1 MSNVKR
7 IYVEKKAPYA
17 VRANELKEEIKSY
30 LGMKGL
36 KEVRELIRYDIENL
50 SEETYK
56 KSLGIVFSEP
66 PVDSLYEEEF
76 AKNENDKVFSVE
88 YLPGQFDQRA
98 DSAEQC
104 VKLLNEKEEPIIR
117 SATTY
122 VLTGE
127 ISEEEFDRIKAY
139 CINPVDSREN
149 NSAKP
154 ETLVVKFEEPAD
166 VITFDGFV
174 DMEESKLN
182 ELYQSLNLAMTFK
195 DFLHIQNYF
204 KNDEKRNPSMT
215 EIRVLDTYWSDHCR
229 HTTFLTELKDV
240 EFEDGYYNAPIR
252 ATYNQYTKDRAVIY
266 KDRDDKYIS
275 LMDIALMAMKKLRAD
290 GKLED
295 IEVSDE
301 INACSIIVPVEI
313 DGKEEEWLVFFK
325 NETHNHPTEIEP
337 FGGAATCLGGAIRD
351 PLSGRGYVYQAMR
364 VTGAA
369 DPTVSLKDT
378 LEGKLAQ
385 RKIVTGAAKGYS
397 SYGNQIGLATGL
409 VDEIYHP
416 NYVAKRMEIG
426 AVMGAAPRRNV
437 IRENSD
443 PGDIIILLGGRT
455 GRDGCGGATGS
466 SKAHNT
472 SSIDTCGAEVQKGN
486 APTERKIQRL
496 FRREEVSS
504 IIKKCNDFGA
514 GGVSVAIGELADGL
528 HIFMDKVPKKY
539 AGLDGT
545 ELSISESQERM
556 AVVVDKKDVDK
567 MLAFAAEENL
577 EAVEVAVVTEEPRL
591 VMIWRDNEI
600 VNISRAFLDT
610 NGAHQEAKAI
620 VTMPSKEDNY
630 LQKEVA
636 VTDMKAK
643 WLEVLHDLNVCS
655 KKGLVEM
662 FDSSI
667 GAATVTMPYGGK
679 YQLTPIQT
687 MIAKL
692 PVLKGK
698 CDTVTMMSYGFDPYL
713 STWSPYHGSI
723 YAVISSVAKI
733 VACGGDYSK
742 IRFTFQ
748 EYFRRL
754 GTDAKRWGEPM
765 AALLGAYEAQ
775 MKLGLPSIGGKDSM
789 SGTFNEID
797 VPPTLVSFAVDV
809 AKGQDIITP
818 EFKKAGNKIVKF
830 NIAKDEF
837 DIPVFEQVMEL
848 YAQIT
853 KLANDKVLQSAY
865 AIENGGVIEAVSKMA
880 FGNKLGV
887 TLCDSVKAS
896 DYFKPEYGCIVAEVA
911 EADLAKITA
920 VYEVIGEVTD
930 KAAFVYGDTVITM
943 EEALTS
949 WTETLENVFPT
960 KSEGENGALETKLFD
975 AKTIYTA
982 KTKIARP
989 QVFVPVF
996 PGTNCEYDV
1005 TKAFEKAGA
1014 DVKTIVFRNL
1024 SEKDIT
1030 ESVKAFTEE
1039 INKSQII
1046 MFPGGFSAGDEPDGS
1061 AKFIASV
1068 FRNEAIKEATN
1079 NLLKQRDGLVLGIC
1093 NGFQAVIKLGLVP
1106 YGEITDVTEDTP
1118 TLTTNRIGRHIS
1130 KSVYTKVVT
1139 NKSPWLSK
1147 AELGGVYTI
1156 PASHG
1161 EGRFVANDEWLQK
1174 LFANG
1179 QVATQYVDVN
1189 GNPSMDEDFNPNGSY
1204 CAIEGITSPDGRVLG
1219 KMAHSERIGDKVAMN
1234 IFGNQDQLI
1243 FEAGVEYFTK

>member
-7 IYVEKKAPYA
+7 IYVEKKTPYA

-30 LGMKGL
+30 LGIKGL
-36 KEVRELIRYDIENL
+36 DAVRELIRYDIENL
-50 SEETYK
+50 TEATYK
-56 KSLGIVFSEP
+56 KALGIVFSEP
-66 PVDSLYEEEF
+66 PVDVLYEEEF
-76 AKNENDKVFSVE
+76 EKNNDDKVFSVE

-127 ISEEEFDRIKAY
+127 ISEEEFDRVKAY
-139 CINPVDSREN
+139 CINPVDSRESN
-149 NSAKP
+149 VVKP
-154 ETLVVKFEEPAD
+154 ETLVVKFDEPAD
-166 VITFDGFV
+166 VITFNGFNN
-174 DMEESKLN
+174 MEENELK

-204 KNDEKRNPSMT
+204 KNEEKRDPSMT

-240 EFEDGYYNAPIR
+240 EFEDGFYKAPIM

-295 IEVSDE
+295 MEVSDE

-369 DPTVSLKDT
+369 DPTVSLKET

-466 SKAHNT
+466 SKAHTT

-591 VMIWRDNEI
+591 VMIWRDNVI

-610 NGAHQEAKAI
+610 NGAHQEAKAT

-636 VTDMKAK
+636 VTNMKEK

-667 GAATVTMPYGGK
+667 GAATVAMPFGGK

-713 STWSPYHGSI
+713 SSWSPYHGSI
-723 YAVISSVAKI
+723 YAIISSVAKI
-733 VACGGDYSK
+733 VACGGDFSK

-789 SGTFNEID
+789 SGTFNDID
-797 VPPTLVSFAVDV
+797 VPPTLVSFAVDI
-809 AKGQDIITP
+809 AKQQDIITP
-818 EFKKAGNKIVKF
+818 EFKKAGSKIVKF
-830 NIAKDEF
+830 NIAKDEY

-848 YAQIT
+848 YSQIT
-853 KLANDKVLQSAY
+853 KLANEKVLLSAY
-865 AIENGGVIEAVSKMA
+865 ALGCGGVVEAVSKMA

-887 TLCDSVKAS
+887 TLCDNVKAS
-896 DYFKPEYGCIVAEVA
+896 EYFRSEYGCIVAEVA
-911 EADLAKITA
+911 EADMNKITA

-930 KAAFVYGDTVITM
+930 RAAFEYGDVVITM
-943 EEALTS
+943 EEALSS
-949 WTETLENVFPT
+949 WTETLEKVFPT

-1014 DVKTIVFRNL
+1014 DVSTVVFRNL
-1024 SEKDIT
+1024 SESDIT

-1093 NGFQAVIKLGLVP
+1093 NGFQALIKLGLVP
-1106 YGEITDVTEDTP
+1106 YGEITDITADTP

-1147 AELGGVYTI
+1147 AELGGVYSI

-1161 EGRFVANDEWLQK
+1161 EGRFVASDEWLQK

-1189 GNPSMDEDFNPNGSY
+1189 GNPSMNEDFNPNGSY

-1219 KMAHSERIGDKVAMN
+1219 KMAHSERIGDGVAMN
-1234 IFGNQDQLI
+1234 IFGNQNQLI